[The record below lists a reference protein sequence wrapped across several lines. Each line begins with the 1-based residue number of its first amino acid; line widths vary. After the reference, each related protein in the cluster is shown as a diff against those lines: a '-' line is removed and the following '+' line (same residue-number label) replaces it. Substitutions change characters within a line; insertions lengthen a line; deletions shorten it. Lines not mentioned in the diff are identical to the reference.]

1 MYISVRIEERSDI
14 DCLSSPQVPL
24 YSPVKSKLQ
33 RPSIQRS
40 APASAWSEVIV
51 SIAYR
56 MALIWGVTAA
66 VDIVVIARRALGAL
80 MTSYARFT
88 ALSVSQRPYKFP
100 SMSSC
105 MSLVAVAAFGNSTSS
120 IGVQPIHA
128 WRSMELAQIPLRLAS
143 EPATELPVASSSNSL
158 TFRAPQIPFTS
169 FHSQLTTF
177 WLCKHRA

>member
-1 MYISVRIEERSDI
+1 M
-14 DCLSSPQVPL
+14 
-24 YSPVKSKLQ
+24 
-33 RPSIQRS
+33 
-40 APASAWSEVIV
+40 

-66 VDIVVIARRALGAL
+66 VDIVMVAHHALGTL

-88 ALSVSQRPYKFP
+88 ALSVSQSPCELP

-120 IGVQPIHA
+120 IGVQPIDA

-143 EPATELPVASSSNSL
+143 EPAAELPVASSSNSL
-158 TFRAPQIPFTS
+158 TFSAPQIPFTS

-177 WLCKHRA
+177 QPCKHRA